1 MEAERKALT
10 EDLKAIRTARDSA
23 WVEAQNTWDSDT
35 NEFRVAIVT
44 AGTAVTAANTK
55 LDDVKEAV
63 AKWNLRPA
71 EAVTVANDEDTT
83 TYDIVYQGETLT
95 GVTNA

>member
-23 WVEAQNTWDSDT
+23 WVEAQNTWDADT

-44 AGTAVTAANTK
+44 ANTALTAANTK

-71 EAVTVANDEDTT
+71 
-83 TYDIVYQGETLT
+83 
-95 GVTNA
+95 NA